1 MSQQTALNGERR
13 GSDSASQ
20 QLEELSATVARNR
33 ADIDKLQ
40 AAAEQ
45 AATRADATDDRAT
58 EHGIRMDT
66 LETRF
71 DLDREVIAQLQADG
85 LLSDEHAA
93 HLTHA
98 LQSSRKIG
106 AAIGIVMADR
116 KVSEEAAFRVLSRA
130 SQDTNRKLQVVAY
143 EVVSKGDA
151 SALPAA

>member
-1 MSQQTALNGERR
+1 MSQQTAFKREPGA
-13 GSDSASQ
+13 SDSASQ
-20 QLEELSATVARNR
+20 QLEDLRATVARNR
-33 ADIDKLQ
+33 ADIDELQ

-45 AATRADATDDRAT
+45 SATRADATDDRAT
-58 EHGIRMDT
+58 EHSIRMDT
-66 LETRF
+66 LETRI
-71 DLDREVIAQLQADG
+71 DVDREVIAQLQADG

-93 HLTHA
+93 HLKHA

-116 KVSEEAAFRVLSRA
+116 KVSEEDAFRVLSKA
-130 SQDTNRKLQVVAY
+130 SQDTNRKLQVVAC